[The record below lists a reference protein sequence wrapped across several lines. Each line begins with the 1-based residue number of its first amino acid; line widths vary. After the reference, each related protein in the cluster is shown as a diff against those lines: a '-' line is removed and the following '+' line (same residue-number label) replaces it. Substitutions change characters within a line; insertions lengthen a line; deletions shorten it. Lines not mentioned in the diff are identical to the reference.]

1 LETNIIK
8 QLQRLYRQWS
18 GLDPVSV
25 RPMPLSGSYRQYYRI
40 TGENRT
46 AIGVFNADVR
56 ENEAYFAFTSA
67 FRAYSLQVPEILM
80 RDDVNKIYLIADLGD
95 ETLFSFLSK
104 KNTAAIFSEEILAYY
119 YRIIEELPKF
129 QVLAVNS
136 LDFSYCYPRSSFDR
150 QSMMWDLNY
159 FKYYFLKLAR
169 IPFDEQKLEDDF
181 IAFCNYLL
189 ESPSGY
195 FMYRDF
201 QSRNIMIYDN
211 RPWFIDFQG
220 GRKGA
225 LQYDIASLLYDAK
238 AAIPQPQREALLGH
252 YIETLGQYMTVDE
265 KEFRGYFHGFVFIR
279 ILQAMGAYGFR
290 GYYEKKEHFLQSIP
304 FAVNNIRY
312 LTENVELPVKL
323 PELMKVLRTITS
335 MDTWQK
341 YQAVNDKLIVDI
353 CSFSY
358 KNGLPS
364 DHSGN
369 GGGFVFDCRALPN
382 PGRYEKYASL
392 TGNDHEVFRFLEDE
406 PAVGLFLENVF
417 NIVDFS
423 VRNYLERNFSHLMVS
438 FGCTGGRHRSVY
450 CARKLSEHLGNEFGN
465 IRIQLSHREIMPS

>member
-1 LETNIIK
+1 METNIIK
-8 QLQRLYRQWS
+8 QLHQLYLQWS
-18 GLDPVSV
+18 GSETFSVKPLPV
-25 RPMPLSGSYRQYYRI
+25 SGSYRQYYRI
-40 TGENRT
+40 SGKNETV
-46 AIGVFNADVR
+46 IGVYNADVS
-56 ENEAYFAFTSA
+56 ENKAYFAFTSA
-67 FRAYSLQVPEILM
+67 FRKQGLHVPEIYAK
-80 RDDVNKIYLIADLGD
+80 DDAKKAYIITDLGD
-95 ETLFSFLSK
+95 ETLFSFLSA
-104 KNTAAIFSEEILAYY
+104 KNKAGVFSEEAITYY

-129 QVLAVNS
+129 QIVAGKY

-169 IPFDEQKLEDDF
+169 VPFDEQKLEDDF
-181 IAFCNYLL
+181 NTFCTYLL
-189 ESPSGY
+189 KASSSF

-201 QSRNIMIYDN
+201 QSRNIMIN
-211 RPWFIDFQG
+211 NEKPWFIDFQG

-238 AAIPQPQREALLGH
+238 ASIPQPIREKFLEYYIGCLGK
-252 YIETLGQYMTVDE
+252 YIPVAE
-265 KEFRGYFHGFVFIR
+265 KEFLEYYYGFVLIR
-279 ILQAMGAYGFR
+279 IMQAMGAYGFR

-304 FAVNNIRY
+304 FAVNNLRH
-312 LTENVELPVKL
+312 LTENIELPVKL

-341 YQAVNDKLIVDI
+341 YHVVNDELTVTI

-364 DHSGN
+364 DQSGN

-382 PGRYEKYASL
+382 PGRYEEYMNL
-392 TGNDHEVFRFLEDE
+392 TGNDQEVIRYLEDK
-406 PAVGLFLENVF
+406 PVVGIFLENMF
-417 NIVDFS
+417 NIVDLS
-423 VRNYLERNFSHLMVS
+423 VTNYLERNFSNLMIS

-450 CARKLSEHLGNEFGN
+450 CAVKLAEHLAKKFGN
-465 IRIQLSHREIMPS
+465 IRIQLSHREIPAV